1 MTIPFSGMCLN
12 QILLW
17 IFFLLQIID
26 PICNKFVF
34 QNLKLR
40 KKKKK
45 KVKEGDEQYSKLN
58 DRMTIKF
65 KKKKKKKKKNIP

>member
-40 KKKKK
+40 KKKK
-45 KVKEGDEQYSKLN
+45 VKEGDEQYSKLN

-65 KKKKKKKKKNIP
+65 KKKKKKKKKKNIP